1 MKRIG
6 ALLVALLLVVS
17 PFCYTAAETSFTGQV
32 TYKSG
37 KTVYL
42 QDGREGKLV
51 YLDSSNDPALV
62 EAIHTKKVVKVTGT
76 AMIYKQGG
84 YRIPEITDAM
94 IVSISDSG
102 ASATTVSAT
111 LSQLDDDLMA
121 VKVKVKATKAEF
133 LAANIQFL
141 HPLDEFEDD
150 QPLVV
155 TGVLSANKN
164 GRIILSDPKPAATPT
179 PAPTPTPTSLPT
191 PTPPEPPADQAS
203 NVAPRPARP
212 APPPPPAATFPTDAP
227 PPP

>member
-62 EAIHTKKVVKVTGT
+62 EAIHMKKVVKVTGT

-121 VKVKVKATKAEF
+121 VKVRVKATKAEF

-179 PAPTPTPTSLPT
+179 PEPTPTPTSLPT
-191 PTPPEPPADQAS
+191 PTPPPTATPDPTTAPTPADT
-203 NVAPRPARP
+203 P
-212 APPPPPAATFPTDAP
+212 APSPTSKSASA
-227 PPP
+227 